1 MGRPNNEDAVDRRPR
16 IPSHSRSH
24 KLWRS
29 CYPYLRARRQER
41 CKMGNILVR
50 ALSYSYSAG
59 YSNRKIPA
67 KMAGFN
73 RWRRQATREPR
84 RKGTLLHCSGREVN
98 GGCSEEALKVDV
110 PHVVDRGSG
119 TEPLR
124 LLPYPLPPRAVYL
137 VGSEDDPRAKQR
149 DLLTRDSHPGC
160 ILCIAFAHFTRG
172 DAAGG
177 PLGLHRRPG
186 LAISSTISQVVPH
199 RWLGVGL

>member
-1 MGRPNNEDAVDRRPR
+1 MAFMLPVFTREETRKMQDGKHPR
-16 IPSHSRSH
+16 TGV
-24 KLWRS
+24 KLFIFSWIFESQDTR
-29 CYPYLRARRQER
+29 E
-41 CKMGNILVR
+41 N
-50 ALSYSYSAG
+50 
-59 YSNRKIPA
+59 
-67 KMAGFN
+67 GFN